1 MDDEEEYESLCPLV
15 LQMLRLETDSGI
27 SVEREEGKADAV
39 AWEGPKVDREGE
51 RDSEVL

>member
-15 LQMLRLETDSGI
+15 LQMLRFETDSGT
-27 SVEREEGKADAV
+27 SVAIDEGMEEAV
-39 AWEGPKVDREGE
+39 AWEGPEVVREGE